1 MSIFY
6 IPEYNCLFNH
16 ITKTAG
22 RSIRLGFFKEKLNCN
37 ISPGYSMWPIRH
49 KEKYSFAFVRNP
61 YDRIVS
67 AYLFTKRTIK
77 HKYTFKEF
85 LDIAVDN
92 NIGFSQSRLEYPKE
106 YIRHHTLPQT
116 HSFNYLSQTKFI
128 GRFENLDNDFKI
140 ICDHIGAEYSK
151 LPKIN
156 VNPKLKPKSH
166 TLSQRIYYKFFKEKP
181 ITYND
186 YYCNLFGP
194 NLDLINSYWQ
204 QDFSELNYEIAQ
216 VKT

>member
-6 IPEYNCLFNH
+6 IPEYDCVFNH

-22 RSIRLGFFKEKLNCN
+22 RSIRLGFFKENLNCD
-37 ISPGYSMWPIRH
+37 ISRGYSVWPNRW
-49 KEKYSFAFVRNP
+49 KDKYSFAFVRNP
-61 YDRIVS
+61 YDRIIS
-67 AYLFTKRTIK
+67 AYLFTQRVLKE
-77 HKYTFKEF
+77 KYTFKEF
-85 LDIAVDN
+85 LDISIDN
-92 NIGFSQSRLEYPKE
+92 NIGHNISKYEYPRE

-116 HSFNYLSQTKFI
+116 HKFNHLSETNFI

-140 ICDHIGAEYSK
+140 ICDHIGATYSK

-156 VNPKLKPKSH
+156 TSPKIRRKTL
-166 TLSQRIYYKFFKEKP
+166 TLSQTIYYKFFKEKP

-186 YYCNLFGP
+186 YYCNLFGS
-194 NLDLINSYWQ
+194 NLDTINSYWE
-204 QDFSELNYEIAQ
+204 QDFVELNYEIAK